1 MLTDLLKYG
10 LTLQA
15 EIVAMVAEEVHHRA
29 EDFVRKN
36 ADEGYEAYLN
46 SLVGNLEKTV
56 DTLAKPVDTA
66 LNGFYQMTG
75 AAPGSLPTIS
85 GVMDHIKG
93 LRKQA

>member
-66 LNGFYQMTG
+66 LNGFYQNRIDTVEIFTQVIIG
-75 AAPGSLPTIS
+75 DL
-85 GVMDHIKG
+85 K
-93 LRKQA
+93 